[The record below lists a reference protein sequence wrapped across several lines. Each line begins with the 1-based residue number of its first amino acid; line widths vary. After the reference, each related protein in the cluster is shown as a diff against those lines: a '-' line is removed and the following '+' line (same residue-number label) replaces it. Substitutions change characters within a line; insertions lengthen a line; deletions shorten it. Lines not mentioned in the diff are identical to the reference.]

1 MCSKE
6 CVGCSWSW
14 RHRFSHLPF
23 PAVLQ
28 DCCKIDLCRF
38 WTIHKD
44 LLLLLIYI
52 IPLNIFLS
60 CCRSVKCT
68 LAKDKE
74 EIPSL
79 KSFQHRRQTV
89 ISSAEKK
96 NPSQRRKGRAALGN
110 RQLKSVQEGRLVCS
124 SPERQVWCSVLV
136 VLLLLWVRTGRWQ
149 PGVSSKPCS
158 FEHMRLSN
166 CCAYEMATAMKRA
179 SLLAL
184 PSSRLWEPITGGKLL
199 APTSSHFP
207 QGLAGTGVPR
217 TAPSA
222 PSTPSSPYCH
232 LAAIFCSSHC
242 PISARCYAPRTQ
254 SLLAM
259 ALVCNALT
267 AETK

>member
-23 PAVLQ
+23 PALQ

-79 KSFQHRRQTV
+79 KSFRHRRQTV

-96 NPSQRRKGRAALGN
+96 NPSQRRKGRAAWGN
-110 RQLKSVQEGRLVCS
+110 CQLKSVQEGRLVCS
-124 SPERQVWCSVLV
+124 SPERQMWYSVLV

-149 PGVSSKPCS
+149 PGISSKPCS
-158 FEHMRLSN
+158 FRHMRLSN
-166 CCAYEMATAMKRA
+166 CCACEMATAMKRA

-207 QGLAGTGVPR
+207 QGLGR
-217 TAPSA
+217 HRR
-222 PSTPSSPYCH
+222 SPYSTLC
-232 LAAIFCSSHC
+232 
-242 PISARCYAPRTQ
+242 TQ
-254 SLLAM
+254 HPFISLLAPRSHFLLFPLSHFHTLLCSLRTVPPGGGSGM
-259 ALVCNALT
+259 QCSHDRD
-267 AETK
+267 